1 MVSRVAR
8 HRLATLSSLAALV
21 LLPGLGFPQGVSERF
36 RAAERERV
44 AEEMAAAQAEE
55 GPRSPALIELYAALG
70 AQYENDGQHGLATAA
85 LEQARSLVRANY
97 GLHTLD
103 QLPLMQQALENQRV
117 LGDVAMVQAIEE
129 EMLALAMR
137 HPTDLRAVA
146 VYRDAGRRRMDIL
159 MRLLA
164 GDAPPEIYPEVG
176 LYSITKSEVVKG
188 LVTAAQTHYA
198 AAAAVIV
205 RNELYSSGELREIE
219 TEIVRASDLFRQ
231 RTILSQNH
239 DPDGVVRNSLLEAE
253 TDRLLDLAG
262 FTVFSDD
269 VERRARLD
277 GVTSRYEIGRDS
289 YRRLT
294 AYDEKAYGTAVPAT
308 QLQSRLEAH
317 LQLAD
322 WDLLYSRNGLAL
334 EQYARVLAQIET
346 TVVAAPL
353 IAEIFAPAVPI
364 VLPTFLANPLQTPS
378 SVRYIDVAFEITR
391 FGESRRV
398 EILGA
403 AANVSDADKNDLLA
417 LIKGSRFRPRV
428 TDGELARAA
437 PVALRYYL
445 ND

>member
-1 MVSRVAR
+1 MVSRLAR
-8 HRLATLSSLAALV
+8 HALAALGSLV
-21 LLPGLGFPQGVSERF
+21 TLALMPSLGSSQGVSERF

-44 AEEMAAAQAEE
+44 AEEMAAAHAEE
-55 GPRSPALIELYAALG
+55 GPRSPALIELYTALG

-103 QLPLMQQALENQRV
+103 QLPLMQQALENQQAF
-117 LGDVAMVQAIEE
+117 GDVAMVQAIEE

-137 HPTDLRAVA
+137 HPTDLRTVA

-176 LYSITKSEVVKG
+176 IYSISKSEVVKG

-353 IAEIFAPAVPI
+353 IAEIFAPPVPV

-391 FGESRRV
+391 FGEGRRR
-398 EILGA
+398 EILA
-403 AANVSDADKNDLLA
+403 AAPNVSDADKNELLA

-437 PVALRYYL
+437 PVVLRYYL

>member
-8 HRLATLSSLAALV
+8 HGLAMLSSLAALV

>member
-8 HRLATLSSLAALV
+8 HGLAMLSSLAALV

-437 PVALRYYL
+437 PVVVRYYL

>member
-8 HRLATLSSLAALV
+8 HGLAMLSSLAALV

-378 SVRYIDVAFEITR
+378 SGRYIDVAFEITR

>member
-8 HRLATLSSLAALV
+8 HGLAMLSSLAALV

-378 SVRYIDVAFEITR
+378 SVRYIDVAFEITL

>member
-437 PVALRYYL
+437 PVVVRYYL

>member
-277 GVTSRYEIGRDS
+277 GVTSRYEVGRDS

-322 WDLLYSRNGLAL
+322 WDLLYSRTRLAL

>member
-1 MVSRVAR
+1 MVSRLAR
-8 HRLATLSSLAALV
+8 HGLAALGSLV
-21 LLPGLGFPQGVSERF
+21 TLALMPSLGSSQGVSERF

-437 PVALRYYL
+437 PVVVRYYL